1 MDVHCEGSDAIYRR
15 RQTKGIKVLKVHPV
29 QKPGKLT
36 ALKAKIYIDWNTKT
50 TGNCFSQNDMIHE
63 SPLIQLFIH
72 RSHFSENCVHV
83 YVKRYILTG
92 NHESLVNKTL
102 IQVLC

>member
-50 TGNCFSQNDMIHE
+50 TGNCFSQNEYDSRITFN
-63 SPLIQLFIH
+63 S
-72 RSHFSENCVHV
+72 
-83 YVKRYILTG
+83 
-92 NHESLVNKTL
+92 TL
-102 IQVLC
+102 HSQVPF